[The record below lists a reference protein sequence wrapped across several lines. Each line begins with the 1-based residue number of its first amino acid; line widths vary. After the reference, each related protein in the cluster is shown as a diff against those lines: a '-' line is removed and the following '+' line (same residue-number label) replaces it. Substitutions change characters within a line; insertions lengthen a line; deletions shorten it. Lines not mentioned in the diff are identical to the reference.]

1 MADNS
6 AIAVLERV
14 FMHANEKIIRDFY
27 AAFAKLDAAG
37 MKAQY
42 HDDIAFSDPAFP
54 MLKGVQAN
62 AMWAML
68 CERAKEF
75 ELTLV
80 SASGDDAGGRA
91 NWEAK
96 YLYSGSGRMVHN
108 KIEAVFS
115 FKDGKIIRH
124 VDRFDL
130 WNWAGQALGAPGK
143 LLGWFGPFKGLI
155 RKKANKTLLAY
166 MEKRGL

>member
-1 MADNS
+1 
-6 AIAVLERV
+6 
-14 FMHANEKIIRDFY
+14 MHPHEKAIRDFY
-27 AAFAKLDAAG
+27 AAFAKLDAEG
-37 MKAQY
+37 MKAHY
-42 HDDIAFSDPAFP
+42 HADIAFSDPAFK
-54 MLKGVQAN
+54 MLKGAQAN

-68 CERAKEF
+68 CSRANSF

-80 SASGDDAGGRA
+80 SASADNDGGRA
-91 NWEAK
+91 SWEAK
-96 YLYSGSGRMVHN
+96 YLYSGTGRMVHN

-130 WNWAGQALGAPGK
+130 WKWAGQALGAPGK
-143 LLGWFGPFKGLI
+143 LLGWFGPFKSLI
-155 RKKANKTLLAY
+155 AKKAMKTLEDY

>member
-1 MADNS
+1 
-6 AIAVLERV
+6 
-14 FMHANEKIIRDFY
+14 MHPHEKTIRNFY
-27 AAFAKLDAAG
+27 AAFAKLDAEG

-42 HDDIAFSDPAFP
+42 HDEIAFTDPAFP
-54 MLKGVQAN
+54 MLKGAQAN

-68 CERAKEF
+68 CSRAKVF

-80 SASGDDAGGRA
+80 SASADAAGGRA
-91 NWEAK
+91 TWEAK

-108 KIEAVFS
+108 KIDAVFS

-130 WNWAGQALGAPGK
+130 WKWAGQALGAPGK
-143 LLGWFGPFKGLI
+143 LLGWFGPFKGVI

-166 MEKRGL
+166 MEKHGL